1 MNRSSLCIKMLQI
14 LNAHDFVT
22 TKELAERLE
31 TNPRNI
37 IEFKKELE
45 VAGYVIES
53 VKGRYGGYRLV
64 DKAEL
69 PKIRLSESEK
79 QAMNDA
85 YSYLRNHSDFLNIS
99 EYTRAYEKI
108 KSSLTFNSNQSD
120 IFFHENNQKVNDGI
134 KEMIQLC
141 EKGKKDNLAITF
153 EYKSLNSMDYQN
165 IEFCPYEIMNI
176 QGDYY
181 CIGYS
186 KTKHDFRIYKF
197 SNARMR
203 NMKILNKKFTKDID
217 FNVNAYIG
225 KSGLMKDEIIEAE
238 FIITGKNAI
247 LYSERPMGVNPQ
259 TYFDEKNQLHVKT
272 LFEGKLSA
280 MKFLCSLGS
289 SCTLISPI
297 ELKNE
302 MKEEILKMV
311 ENYS

>member
-37 IEFKKELE
+37 VEYKKELE
-45 VAGYVIES
+45 VAGYLIES
-53 VKGRYGGYRLV
+53 VKGRYGGYRLI

-69 PKIRLSESEK
+69 PAIRLSDNEK

-85 YSYLRNHSDFLNIS
+85 YSYLKNHHDFLSIV

-108 KSSLTFNSNQSD
+108 KSSLSFSNNQSD
-120 IFFHENNQKVNDGI
+120 IIFQSQQVKIEENILK
-134 KEMIQLC
+134 MIQIC
-141 EKGKKDNLAITF
+141 EKGKKENLAVSF
-153 EYKSLNSMDYQN
+153 DYRSLRSNQYQT

-176 QGDYY
+176 KGDYY

-197 SNARMR
+197 SSARMK
-203 NMKILNKKFTKDID
+203 NVQLLNKKFTKDLD
-217 FNVNAYIG
+217 FNVNTYIG
-225 KSGLMKDEIIEAE
+225 KSGLMKDEVIETE
-238 FIITGKNAI
+238 FVITGKNAI
-247 LYSERPMGVNPQ
+247 LYSERQIGVNPV
-259 TYFDEKNQLHVKT
+259 TYFDDQNQLHVKT

-280 MKFLCSLGS
+280 IQFLCSLGS
-289 SCTLISPI
+289 SCKLISPQ
-297 ELKNE
+297 ELKDE
-302 MKEEILKMV
+302 IREEISKMI
-311 ENYS
+311 ENYL